1 MTSAK
6 WVESVPLT
14 LFLVGTFLVV
24 ASRTGGLDDFLITLA
39 IDPSTNTFHA
49 NLSCL
54 HCHRTSAWLYLP
66 VRWALDILS
75 NLFFLDPT
83 AWPFAVRSPWD
94 YRNSAQASEAIV
106 TIVAVIGHQVLLVL
120 PVYWVA
126 VRLFPG
132 TLTRTIYILVI
143 LAAMGGWPAALIN
156 SWFSFARIFSDWPP
170 AYYNFATFMLPY
182 DWAGIGFLHVLAL
195 SILYGVTGPVAAFA
209 LAAFGQWN
217 MDNLGLVTGIALGL
231 AAWSTRGIR
240 QGVLSVALAGLGS
253 ILTFVIIFLL
263 GGLTMEGAGLESA
276 ASEINWSSKIAA
288 WWGYYWEV
296 QGKYNFIWWNV
307 TIANFISLMIWPA
320 IVGVILGLGFFK
332 SRRGA
337 PVEVAFRALLFPAI
351 GFFITLLIG
360 LTKSGFGSDMGRQV
374 MPLVVIVIPLAAMT
388 VETAW
393 AAWVRRKEV
402 KLEFNNRR

>member
-1 MTSAK
+1 
-6 WVESVPLT
+6 
-14 LFLVGTFLVV
+14 
-24 ASRTGGLDDFLITLA
+24 
-39 IDPSTNTFHA
+39 
-49 NLSCL
+49 
-54 HCHRTSAWLYLP
+54 
-66 VRWALDILS
+66 
-75 NLFFLDPT
+75 
-83 AWPFAVRSPWD
+83 
-94 YRNSAQASEAIV
+94 
-106 TIVAVIGHQVLLVL
+106 
-120 PVYWVA
+120 
-126 VRLFPG
+126 
-132 TLTRTIYILVI
+132 
-143 LAAMGGWPAALIN
+143 
-156 SWFSFARIFSDWPP
+156 
-170 AYYNFATFMLPY
+170 
-182 DWAGIGFLHVLAL
+182 
-195 SILYGVTGPVAAFA
+195 
-209 LAAFGQWN
+209 
-217 MDNLGLVTGIALGL
+217 
-231 AAWSTRGIR
+231 
-240 QGVLSVALAGLGS
+240 
-253 ILTFVIIFLL
+253 
-263 GGLTMEGAGLESA
+263 MEGAGLESA